1 MTVERLGVP
10 SIGIMTTNF
19 ISAAELM
26 ARTLGAEGYPFAI
39 IEHPISSADDAT
51 LAAKAKKAI
60 DSGLQILTGEVDR
73 PV

>member
-60 DSGLQILTGEVDR
+60 DSGMQILTGEVDR